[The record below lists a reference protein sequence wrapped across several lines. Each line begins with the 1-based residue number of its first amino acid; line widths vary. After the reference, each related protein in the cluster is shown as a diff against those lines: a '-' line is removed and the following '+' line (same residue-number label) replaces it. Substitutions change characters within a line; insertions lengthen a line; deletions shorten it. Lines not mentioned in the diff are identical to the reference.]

1 MQKSRPAQSGFYL
14 YGVME
19 NIGLFEKYVAAA
31 DIAVTFGQLGVDAD
45 DFMRCLQLEWESYAD
60 EPSKT
65 ALKSEFY
72 HHMRAY
78 TKYRNRK
85 GNWRDSFDGRDF
97 NDLLV

>member
-1 MQKSRPAQSGFYL
+1 
-14 YGVME
+14 ME

-60 EPSKT
+60 EPSKE

-72 HHMRAY
+72 HHIRAY
-78 TKYRNRK
+78 VKF
-85 GNWRDSFDGRDF
+85 RDSKRDWRKDFSGRDF

>member
-1 MQKSRPAQSGFYL
+1 MP
-14 YGVME
+14 E
-19 NIGLFEKYVAAA
+19 TDLFAKYVAAA
-31 DIAVTFGQLGVDAD
+31 DIAVVFGQLGVDAD

-72 HHMRAY
+72 RHIRDY
-78 TKYRNRK
+78 VKYRNRETDWK
-85 GNWRDSFDGRDF
+85 TNFSARDF